1 MLVVP
6 GKPLTAPHTVFM
18 IELEGA
24 VLDVGDGLENTGR
37 SLADPMV
44 LRIDAITDTLW
55 SSGDDNLDSDSA
67 ALFA

>member
-1 MLVVP
+1 
-6 GKPLTAPHTVFM
+6 M